1 MQTNFMKIRNFSL
14 VFIASLITTIL
25 IVYACSKSN
34 GGSTQQPPA
43 GGSVTTISIAAMA
56 FPPTTTVAKGTTVK
70 WVNNDNM
77 THTATSDDGTT
88 FDSGNIAAGAS
99 YSVVAS
105 KAGTFTYHCNIHPTM
120 TATLVVNP

>member
-1 MQTNFMKIRNFSL
+1 
-14 VFIASLITTIL
+14 
-25 IVYACSKSN
+25 
-34 GGSTQQPPA
+34 
-43 GGSVTTISIAAMA
+43 MA